1 MDKSDSFFSDV
12 APYPYFQLG
21 RKDKSLIKAVIKK
34 NHQSVL
40 EHCSYNF
47 FIEGLPRY
55 ILQELTRHRMA
66 SYSVQ
71 SSRYTLSKLKGHE
84 PFIQLGN
91 GGYLTHPDCGKYV
104 YLSGNQ
110 RFDIKT
116 IRDLDFVRE
125 CVNEG
130 FPNDEIKQ
138 ILPEAFLCNLMMTIN
153 VRSFRN
159 FLELR
164 TDPSAHFLI
173 QELAFRMYDV
183 VPESHKFLFDD
194 CVNVSN

>member
-1 MDKSDSFFSDV
+1 
-12 APYPYFQLG
+12 
-21 RKDKSLIKAVIKK
+21 
-34 NHQSVL
+34 
-40 EHCSYNF
+40 
-47 FIEGLPRY
+47 
-55 ILQELTRHRMA
+55 MA

-84 PFIQLGN
+84 PFYTVHVSDLHQMSIVL
-91 GGYLTHPDCGKYV
+91 HPDCGKYV
-104 YLSGNQ
+104 YLSGNEH
-110 RFDIKT
+110 FDTKT
-116 IRDLDFVRE
+116 IRDLNFVRE